1 MTRLEEK
8 KIFDLIIFNSHFY
21 GFSDIFFFFFGG
33 RIAIKVVFESVER
46 DRDCLLLK
54 VVLYCKGPYTKL
66 D

>member
-8 KIFDLIIFNSHFY
+8 KY
-21 GFSDIFFFFFGG
+21 VIFFSSFSGGG

-54 VVLYCKGPYTKL
+54 VVLYCKVPYTKL

>member
-1 MTRLEEK
+1 MDSV
-8 KIFDLIIFNSHFY
+8 IFISSFL
-21 GFSDIFFFFFGG
+21 GG

-54 VVLYCKGPYTKL
+54 VVSYCKVPYTKL